1 MGTEVGMEDAPV
13 IPPEGLD
20 WARKALQEDPTAFE
34 FAQAVRILERL
45 SREGRSPGHF
55 VDPEEEV
62 VRFSANPS
70 MAFPASHIQGLRLP
84 SDGKGPARMTVNFFG
99 LIGPSGVLPYEYTRL
114 VAERVR
120 ARDGAMAAF
129 LDIFNH
135 RAVSLLYRALRAN
148 RFDLSRER
156 GEKDRLQA
164 HVLDLIGDGTAAPPP
179 DTEAPLSPGLLS
191 AFAGLLGPQRR
202 SASAL
207 EQLVC
212 GAFGVEAE
220 VQQFIGGWF
229 PIEDRDRC
237 ALGEE
242 DDDARLGMGAVAG
255 DEAWDPQAR
264 VRIRMGPLAWEEY
277 RTFLPGGRNHAPLKA
292 ITRLFSEDQFDFEV
306 QLILRREDVPGCT
319 PGSEDVTHQLGWST
333 WIRTRPP
340 ETDVEDT
347 VFLL

>member
-1 MGTEVGMEDAPV
+1 MGAEVGMEDPSV
-13 IPPEGLD
+13 TPPEGLD
-20 WARKALQEDPTAFE
+20 WAQDALAEAPSSFE
-34 FAQAVRILERL
+34 FAQAVRLLERL
-45 SREGRSPGHF
+45 YRGRRSPGHF
-55 VDPEEEV
+55 VDPKEEV

-84 SDGKGPARMTVNFFG
+84 PDGEGPAEMSVNFFG
-99 LIGPSGVLPYEYTRL
+99 LIGPSGVLPLEYTRL

-120 ARDGAMAAF
+120 ARDRAMAAF

-135 RAVSLLYRALRAN
+135 RAVSLLYRALRAH

-156 GEKDRLQA
+156 GETDRLQA
-164 HVLDLIGDGTAAPPP
+164 HVLDLIGDGPAAAMP
-179 DTEAPLSPGLLS
+179 DTESPLSPGLLS

-207 EQLVC
+207 EQLVG
-212 GAFGVEAE
+212 GAFGVEVE

-237 ALGEE
+237 ALGE
-242 DDDARLGMGAVAG
+242 DDDGARLGMGAVAG

-264 VRIRMGPLAWEEY
+264 VRIRMGPLAWEDY

-306 QLILRREDVPGCT
+306 QLILKREDVPGCT
-319 PGSEDVTHQLGWST
+319 PGSDDVPHQLGWST

-340 ETDVEDT
+340 ETDVDDT
-347 VFLL
+347 LFLL